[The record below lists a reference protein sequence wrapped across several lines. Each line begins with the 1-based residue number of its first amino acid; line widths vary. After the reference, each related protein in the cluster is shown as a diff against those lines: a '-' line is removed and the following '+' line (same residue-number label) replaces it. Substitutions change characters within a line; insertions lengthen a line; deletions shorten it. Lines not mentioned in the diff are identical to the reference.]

1 MLWRCLSRTVR
12 GQVIQIITDTDR
24 TDMDLSGVSE
34 VILNILPISSIKNV
48 RILYIGKSRL

>member
-1 MLWRCLSRTVR
+1 MLLRCLSRTVR